1 MWGNRGP
8 FISCVSNGWSK
19 DISFLRNF
27 TRMIIQ
33 RDVFCYYQSSR
44 AWGLNL
50 VCFELGTRVS
60 VWMFDVCFLWSLPSS
75 KREHKYHKL
84 DLRKEKERGNS
95 NLAVSCWLPASTQLW
110 ISQPRIWWLSDFF
123 FFPFVNRLFLD
134 QAEEKKKRTLAMWR
148 RLASWSC
155 LVFAAVCVVLII
167 SCPFFFLFWPNF
179 LSPFFRFCY

>member
-1 MWGNRGP
+1 MSSHHTCTTYLGRAHCCIVTPIWAVNKVHCSQKSPLMWGNRGP

-123 FFPFVNRLFLD
+123 FSLC
-134 QAEEKKKRTLAMWR
+134 K
-148 RLASWSC
+148 
-155 LVFAAVCVVLII
+155 
-167 SCPFFFLFWPNF
+167 
-179 LSPFFRFCY
+179 